1 MKIVRISRV
10 ITTLLLILITTAC
23 VSISEP
29 AGLSA
34 TPSVETTVYLVRHA
48 EKQAGAN
55 PSLTEAGETRA
66 DQLAERL
73 ADAELQYIHST
84 NYKRTLET
92 AAPVA
97 QELGLEVQLYDPRD
111 LPAFARQ
118 LKEQGGRHLVVGHSN
133 TTPALV
139 SALGGDPGT
148 PIDEKS
154 EYDRLYIVT
163 FYADSTV
170 STDLQ
175 RYRVRYDA
183 E

>member
-1 MKIVRISRV
+1 MKTFTRRFIFAG
-10 ITTLLLILITTAC
+10 LLLALTGC
-23 VSISEP
+23 VGLE
-29 AGLSA
+29 AG
-34 TPSVETTVYLVRHA
+34 PSQDVNETTIVYLVRHA

-55 PSLTEAGETRA
+55 PSLTAGGKTRA

-73 ADAELQYIHST
+73 AGAELQYIHST
-84 NYKRTLET
+84 NYRRTLET

-97 QELGLEVQLYDPRD
+97 QEFGLDVQLYDPRD

-118 LKEQGGRHLVVGHSN
+118 VKEQGGRHLVVGHSN

-163 FYADSTV
+163 FSADSGV

-175 RYRVRYDA
+175 RYGVRYDA